1 MGELFLILEMLYLA
15 DSSPEMLNL
24 KNVFEH

>member
-1 MGELFLILEMLYLA
+1 MGELFLILEMLYLT